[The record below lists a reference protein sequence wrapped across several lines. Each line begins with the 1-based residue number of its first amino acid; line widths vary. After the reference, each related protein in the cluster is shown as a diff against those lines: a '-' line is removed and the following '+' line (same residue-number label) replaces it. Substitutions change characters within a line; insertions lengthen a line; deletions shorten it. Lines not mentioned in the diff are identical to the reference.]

1 MDSKNVIAAISLS
14 AAVIILYS
22 LWFSPSPQDLKQV
35 QEEKN
40 QVVETTEAP
49 SLEVEEKVLE
59 ISRSEAKSKNQRIEF
74 ENISMKG
81 SISLKGSTI
90 DDLIFKKYTE
100 TLNGNDQIVLL
111 NPRNLNN
118 GYYVE
123 TGWAT
128 NSENIDVPNSKTIWK
143 VVGNNKLTPN
153 NPINLKW
160 ENDQGIIF
168 NKKISIDDEYLFTID
183 QSIKN
188 TTEKKYNFYPYG
200 QIIRNTAPEVTN
212 FYILHEGLIGV
223 FDDQLVEQDYDDIEE
238 KKYSVNANKGWLGIT
253 DKYWIASLIPEKNK
267 EFKADFE
274 YKNKF
279 KANFIEKNP
288 TTVGANETK
297 SNNIKIIVAAKEV
310 SVIDGY
316 AEKLKIEK
324 FDLAID
330 WGWFYFIVKNLFFAI
345 DYFYKLTGNFGIAI
359 IMITACIR
367 LAFFPLANYSFRSM
381 AKMKV
386 LQPEMTRLKELHKED
401 KVKLQQEMMA
411 LYKKEKINPLSG
423 CLPILIQIPFFFAIY
438 KMLFV
443 TIEMRHQP
451 FFGWIKDL
459 SERDPTSI
467 FNLFGIIPWDPPS
480 FLLIGAWP
488 CLMGISMYIQQKL
501 NPTPPDPI
509 QAKIF
514 MFFPLFLTVI
524 LAPFPSG
531 LVIYW
536 TVNNVLTM
544 AQQYVIMKRTAVKTV
559 Q

>member
-1 MDSKNVIAAISLS
+1 MDTKNVIAAISLS

-22 LWFSPSPQDLKQV
+22 LFFAPSPQELK
-35 QEEKN
+35 EINEKEN
-40 QVVETTEAP
+40 KIIQTTEAP
-49 SLEVEEKVLE
+49 SLEVDEKITE
-59 ISRSEAKSKNQRIEF
+59 ISRTEAKSKNQRVKF
-74 ENISMKG
+74 ENNNIKG
-81 SISLKGSTI
+81 SISLTGSAI

-100 TLNGNDQIVLL
+100 TLNGNDEVVLL

-128 NSENIDVPNSKTIWK
+128 NSENIDVPNSKTTWE

-153 NPINLKW
+153 NPINLRW

-168 NKKISIDDEYLFTID
+168 EKKISIDDEYLFTVN

-188 TTEKKYNFYPYG
+188 TTEKKYNFYSYG
-200 QIIRNTAPEVTN
+200 QIVRNTAPEVTN

-223 FDDQLVEQDYDDIEE
+223 FDDQLVEEDYDDIEE
-238 KKYSVNANKGWLGIT
+238 KKYSVNAGKGWLGIT
-253 DKYWIASLIPEKNK
+253 DKYWITSLIPEKNK

-274 YKNKF
+274 FKNKF
-279 KANFIEKNP
+279 KANFIETKP
-288 TTVGANETK
+288 TSVGANEIK

-310 SVIDGY
+310 SIIDGY
-316 AEKLKIEK
+316 AEKLGIDK

-401 KVKLQQEMMA
+401 KVKLQQ
-411 LYKKEKINPLSG
+411 
-423 CLPILIQIPFFFAIY
+423 
-438 KMLFV
+438 
-443 TIEMRHQP
+443 
-451 FFGWIKDL
+451 
-459 SERDPTSI
+459 
-467 FNLFGIIPWDPPS
+467 
-480 FLLIGAWP
+480 
-488 CLMGISMYIQQKL
+488 
-501 NPTPPDPI
+501 
-509 QAKIF
+509 
-514 MFFPLFLTVI
+514 
-524 LAPFPSG
+524 
-531 LVIYW
+531 
-536 TVNNVLTM
+536 
-544 AQQYVIMKRTAVKTV
+544 
-559 Q
+559 